1 MKMCE
6 LKDGDCFYVPYG
18 DWYGHV
24 FEKDGVLYS
33 HVNYTEMD
41 FILRNSDTEVEIC
54 KPRRYN
60 VEWKLKQLGFVDYH
74 RKVLIINE
82 HKYEVYTDYDATLG
96 EIKFHVPYFQYV
108 SYEENS
114 FYTSGSFRSLRD
126 IDNIYYTFETIC
138 NKLVEHNLIWE
149 QKDI

>member
-1 MKMCE
+1 MNINIGDRVLTTQGDIGIIIGKDNRLSFDKNNRITNRWIVELTLNENKVRVPFFEYELVAILQKASKIFNMKMCE

-41 FILRNSDTEVEIC
+41 FISRNSDTEVEIC

-60 VEWKLKQLGFVDYH
+60 V
-74 RKVLIINE
+74 N
-82 HKYEVYTDYDATLG
+82 
-96 EIKFHVPYFQYV
+96 
-108 SYEENS
+108 
-114 FYTSGSFRSLRD
+114 
-126 IDNIYYTFETIC
+126 
-138 NKLVEHNLIWE
+138 
-149 QKDI
+149 